1 MRCLAPAALFLPLL
15 ILPAAAQQAPDAS
28 FRITNRGARAIQE
41 IYVASAGVNAWG
53 EDRLG
58 SKTLGSGASHLV
70 ALPPGQC
77 VNDIRII
84 VDGGEAKERR
94 RVNTCAQ
101 GDLVFP

>member
-1 MRCLAPAALFLPLL
+1 MRRLALALLACSLPMAAG
-15 ILPAAAQQAPDAS
+15 AQEAS
-28 FRITNRGARAIQE
+28 VRITNRGARAINE

-58 SKTLGSGASHLV
+58 SRTLGSGASHLV

-77 VNDIRII
+77 VNDIRI
-84 VDGGEAKERR
+84 VFDGGEAEERR
-94 RVNTCAQ
+94 RVNTCSQ

>member
-1 MRCLAPAALFLPLL
+1 MRLPFALLACLLA
-15 ILPAAAQQAPDAS
+15 LPAAAKEAS
-28 FRITNRGARAIQE
+28 VRITNRGARAINE
-41 IYVASAGVNAWG
+41 IYVASAAVNAWG

-58 SKTLGSGASHLV
+58 SRTLGSGASHLV

-84 VDGGEAKERR
+84 LDGGEAKERR

>member
-1 MRCLAPAALFLPLL
+1 MRLPFALLACLLA
-15 ILPAAAQQAPDAS
+15 LPAAAQEAS
-28 FRITNRGARAIQE
+28 VRITNRGARAINE

-58 SKTLGSGASHLV
+58 SRTLGSGASHLV

-84 VDGGEAKERR
+84 LDGGEAKERR

>member
-1 MRCLAPAALFLPLL
+1 MRLSLALLACSLPMA
-15 ILPAAAQQAPDAS
+15 AAAQEAS
-28 FRITNRGARAIQE
+28 VRITNRGARAINE

-58 SKTLGSGASHLV
+58 SRTLGSGASHLV

-77 VNDIRII
+77 VNDIRI
-84 VDGGEAKERR
+84 VLDGGEARERR
-94 RVNTCAQ
+94 RFNTCAQ

>member
-1 MRCLAPAALFLPLL
+1 MRLPLAL
-15 ILPAAAQQAPDAS
+15 LAGLVPLAAMAQEAS
-28 FRITNRGARAIQE
+28 VRITNRGARAIAE

-58 SKTLGSGASHLV
+58 SRTLGAGASHLV
-70 ALPPGQC
+70 PLPAGQC

-84 VDGGEAKERR
+84 LDGGEAKERR

>member
-1 MRCLAPAALFLPLL
+1 MRLPLAALACLL
-15 ILPAAAQQAPDAS
+15 AFPATAQEAS
-28 FRITNRGARAIQE
+28 VRITNRGARAINE
-41 IYVASAGVNAWG
+41 IYVASAAVNAWG

-58 SKTLGSGASHLV
+58 SKTLGNGASHLV

-77 VNDIRII
+77 VNDIRI
-84 VDGGEAKERR
+84 VLDGGGAMERR